1 MKKYVGTA
9 LLLLASVALIGAG
22 ISQGQPQQ
30 VLTKAIH
37 VCLECIG
44 VG

>member
-1 MKKYVGTA
+1 MKKYVPAVA
-9 LLLLASVALIGAG
+9 LLLAAALLALGVA
-22 ISQGQPQQ
+22 QGQERL
-30 VLTKAIH
+30 VMTKAIH